1 MLKHKFEPVVDRTP
15 TSVHICCEM
24 VPGFKRSQLFFEGWQ
39 FHVKNLVLKEV
50 SGLLNKFDI
59 QVRESEG
66 HAVIETAGYLNDA
79 LGEKLAETAQEL
91 IQKDYT
97 QLVINLEKTTLI
109 NSIGISI
116 LIEIIEALDER
127 EGTLNF
133 CGLSATQERTFRM
146 MAIAKY
152 AGIFPDEESAIA
164 NL

>member
-1 MLKHKFEPVVDRTP
+1 MCSNVLLNGTFLIHYISFFRGGPQ
-15 TSVHICCEM
+15 VH
-24 VPGFKRSQLFFEGWQ
+24 FRYF
-39 FHVKNLVLKEV
+39 KEV
-50 SGLLNKFDI
+50 NGLLNKFDI
-59 QVRESEG
+59 QVRESKE
-66 HAVIETAGYLNDA
+66 HAIIETAGYLNDA
-79 LGEKLAETAQEL
+79 LGEKLSEKAQEL
-91 IQKDYT
+91 IQNGYT
-97 QLVINLEKTTLI
+97 LLVINLEQTTLI

>member
-1 MLKHKFEPVVDRTP
+1 M
-15 TSVHICCEM
+15 
-24 VPGFKRSQLFFEGWQ
+24 
-39 FHVKNLVLKEV
+39 
-50 SGLLNKFDI
+50 LNKFDI
-59 QVRESEG
+59 QVRESDG

-79 LGEKLAETAQEL
+79 LGEKLSETAQEL
-91 IQKDYT
+91 IQKGYT
-97 QLVINLEKTTLI
+97 QLVINLDQTSLI

-116 LIEIIEALDER
+116 LIEIIEVLEER

-152 AGIFPDEESAIA
+152 AGIFPDEEAAIA